1 MRPTTTITSWPS
13 IPRLTLTRPSSLAC
27 GRSLLVFHVVLIGG
41 IIAIGPKPIGEF
53 VRGAQSLG
61 RGQGDAA
68 AQAAMRFQG
77 QGLTR
82 PSPASLTVHTARS
95 EPGVAR
101 LWRLRFGRPDDR
113 CELVLQAVCRP
124 SLNLTR
130 SLRSIASPALA
141 TTPPFFGFAS
151 ALTFCGFTYGL
162 FPGVL
167 IAFTATLAGSS
178 FAFFTYR
185 YLLKDQFRGV
195 MGNKSGRGREGG
207 KYEAFQAVVRSKS
220 LGLLIALRWCPLP
233 FAISNA
239 WYAVSSRDAHVGGLP
254 GQEVLTCYISVLL
267 R

>member
-1 MRPTTTITSWPS
+1 MRPTTLTSWPF

-53 VRGAQSLG
+53 VSWAQSLG
-61 RGQGDAA
+61 QGQDEAA
-68 AQAAMRFQG
+68 AQAAMRFQR

-82 PSPASLTVHTARS
+82 PFPSSLTVYTARS

-101 LWRLRFGRPDDR
+101 LWRLRLGRPDDR
-113 CELVLQAVCRP
+113 CELGLWSPGRLPPLSEPV
-124 SLNLTR
+124 R

-239 WYAVSSRDAHVGGLP
+239 WYAVSSRDARLGGLP
-254 GQEVLTCYISVLL
+254 GQEGADLL
-267 R
+267 HL